1 MDSREELNGEGL
13 PPPPKDSI
21 EIYVELE
28 EEDLHFLDAVIEGY
42 DGIAN
47 ARREY
52 REVEGHKEFRILTSP
67 GYKGKTLEVIR
78 DLRRFIFIGRITV
91 EGKSNGHV

>member
-1 MDSREELNGEGL
+1 MNSTSKMEAGG
-13 PPPPKDSI
+13 PPEDSI
-21 EIYVELE
+21 EVYVELE

-52 REVEGHKEFRILTSP
+52 RVLNGCKEFRILTSP
-67 GYKGKTLEVIR
+67 GYVDRTVSVIR
-78 DLRRFIFIGRITV
+78 DLRRFIFVGRIAV
-91 EGKSNGHV
+91 EGQSDGHV

>member
-1 MDSREELNGEGL
+1 MNSTPKMAEGGPPEDSMEV
-13 PPPPKDSI
+13 
-21 EIYVELE
+21 YVELE

-52 REVEGHKEFRILTSP
+52 RVVNGRKEFRVLTSP
-67 GYKGKTLEVIR
+67 GYVDLTVSVIR
-78 DLRRFIFIGRITV
+78 DLRRFIFVGRIAV
-91 EGKSNGHV
+91 EGQSDGHV

>member
-1 MDSREELNGEGL
+1 MKSTSKMKAGG
-13 PPPPKDSI
+13 PPEDSI
-21 EIYVELE
+21 EVYVELE

-52 REVEGHKEFRILTSP
+52 RVVNGRKEFRILTSP
-67 GYKGKTLEVIR
+67 GYVDQTVSVIR
-78 DLRRFIFIGRITV
+78 DLRCFIFVGRIAV
-91 EGKSNGHV
+91 EGQSDGHV

>member
-1 MDSREELNGEGL
+1 MKSTSKMKAGG
-13 PPPPKDSI
+13 PPEDSI
-21 EIYVELE
+21 EVYVELE

-52 REVEGHKEFRILTSP
+52 RVVNGRKEFRILTSP
-67 GYKGKTLEVIR
+67 GYVDQTVSVIR
-78 DLRRFIFIGRITV
+78 DLRRFIFVGRIAV
-91 EGKSNGHV
+91 EGQSDGHV

>member
-1 MDSREELNGEGL
+1 MRTDGKRDYGDL
-13 PPPPKDSI
+13 PPPPEDSV

-28 EEDLHFLDAVIEGY
+28 EEDLHLLDAVIEGY

-52 REVEGHKEFRILTSP
+52 REVGGHKEFRILTSP
-67 GYKGKTLEVIR
+67 GYLEKSLEVIR

-91 EGKSNGHV
+91 EGMSDGHV

>member
-1 MDSREELNGEGL
+1 MNSTLKLGEGG
-13 PPPPKDSI
+13 PPEDSI
-21 EIYVELE
+21 EVYVELE

-52 REVEGHKEFRILTSP
+52 RVVNGRKEFRVLTSP
-67 GYKGKTLEVIR
+67 GYVDLTVSVIR
-78 DLRRFIFIGRITV
+78 DLRRFIFVGRIAV
-91 EGKSNGHV
+91 EGQSDGHV

>member
-1 MDSREELNGEGL
+1 MKSTSKMKAGG
-13 PPPPKDSI
+13 PPEDSI
-21 EIYVELE
+21 EVYVELE

-52 REVEGHKEFRILTSP
+52 RVVKGRKEFRILTSP
-67 GYKGKTLEVIR
+67 GYVDQTVSVIR
-78 DLRRFIFIGRITV
+78 DLRRFIFVGRIAV
-91 EGKSNGHV
+91 EGQSDGHV

>member
-1 MDSREELNGEGL
+1 MNSTPKMEEGGPPEDSMEV
-13 PPPPKDSI
+13 
-21 EIYVELE
+21 YVELE

-52 REVEGHKEFRILTSP
+52 RVVNGRKEFRVLTSP
-67 GYKGKTLEVIR
+67 GYVDLTVSVIR
-78 DLRRFIFIGRITV
+78 DLRRFIFVGRIAV
-91 EGKSNGHV
+91 EGQSDGHV